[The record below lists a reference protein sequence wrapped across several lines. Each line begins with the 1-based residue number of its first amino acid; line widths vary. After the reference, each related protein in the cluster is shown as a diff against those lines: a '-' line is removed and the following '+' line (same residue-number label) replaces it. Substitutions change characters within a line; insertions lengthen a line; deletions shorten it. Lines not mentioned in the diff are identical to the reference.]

1 MFWDDG
7 VERNAYISDIGP
19 TQATN
24 FRFTGE
30 ATIAPGWKAGYMMRI
45 QDLTDNPMGS
55 SQFVDSTNMGLN
67 VQMSHWY
74 IASKDS
80 AS

>member
-7 VERNAYISDIGP
+7 VERNAYITDIGP

-24 FRFTGE
+24 FQFTGE

-55 SQFVDSTNMGLN
+55 NQDRDSTESVSSLKILFTP
-67 VQMSHWY
+67 HLP
-74 IASKDS
+74 A
-80 AS
+80 ART